1 MRVPEEIKLGL
12 ESCHAMKP
20 GACEHCPYRPSAKC
34 SEFLGE
40 DAVQYIKRL
49 EAEIEEL
56 EAEIEELETKVEE
69 LENEQEED

>member
-12 ESCHAMKP
+12 EACHSMKP
-20 GACEHCPYRPSAKC
+20 HSCEHCPYRPAAKC

-40 DAVQYIKRL
+40 DAVQYIRQL
-49 EAEIEEL
+49 EMR
-56 EAEIEELETKVEE
+56 VEE